1 MTGLRVLGVS
11 VGPGG
16 LRPKDCGGR
25 GTGLDDNS
33 DRRCE
38 MGRGVARRR
47 GVARGRRRNRGF
59 GAVGVAVALVWACA
73 AAGYARP
80 SEATPGGFER
90 AAEQAAAE
98 FGVPKEVL
106 LGVSYESSWW
116 EGNHGRPSTKG
127 GYGPMHL
134 TDTTSGRTYVHR
146 PGEGPV
152 DATGTDD
159 PSEHTLQAAAAMIGV
174 APQTLKRDELQ
185 NLRGG
190 AALLASYQRQ
200 ITREISPD
208 AGRWYGAVARYS
220 QAADAA
226 TAGRFADGVFT
237 VIRTGK
243 QRVREDGRTV
253 SLPKSPVVRPD
264 RSQLAS
270 LRLRT
275 AAAAA
280 VPECPREL
288 NCRFVPAALS
298 NYQASARNSNGM
310 GVDFIVIHDLEGSYD
325 GGISWFQ
332 DPVSGV
338 SAHYVMK
345 ADGSEATQ
353 MVATKD
359 VAFHAG
365 NYWVN
370 LHGIGIELEGYAA
383 QGPSWFTPAQYKA
396 TAALVVYLA
405 RRFDVP
411 LDRKHIIGHDN
422 VLPPRPA
429 RAPDAHWDP
438 GPYWDWEKFMALL
451 DADHRQEY
459 EAAGRRAGGNVGI
472 GQAVM
477 IAPTFGKN
485 KQTVTVCDPNCRTQ
499 TGPSNLLYVRTAP
512 RDDAPLVSDPALHPD
527 GSPGTDRIDDW
538 GSTVVWGQEFV
549 VADVRGDWTAIW
561 FGGQKGWI
569 HNPAGVHTRLAPN
582 APIVRPA
589 SGAKSASVYTTA
601 YPRADEYPEGVTA
614 SEQTRFTTYTFP
626 QGQAYVAART
636 PVGADDFSPA
646 TPTRPEIVVTGDQQ
660 YEVIQYNR
668 RLATVNTAETRR

>member
-1 MTGLRVLGVS
+1 M
-11 VGPGG
+11 
-16 LRPKDCGGR
+16 
-25 GTGLDDNS
+25 
-33 DRRCE
+33 
-38 MGRGVARRR
+38 A
-47 GVARGRRRNRGF
+47 A
-59 GAVGVAVALVWACA
+59 ALVWGCA
-73 AAGYARP
+73 TAGNARP
-80 SEATPGGFER
+80 SDATPGGFER

-116 EGNHGRPSTKG
+116 EANDGRPSTKG

-134 TDTTSGRTYVHR
+134 TDTTSGGAYAHR

-159 PSEHTLQAAAAMIGV
+159 PSEHTLQAAATMIGV

-200 ITREISPD
+200 ITREMPLDPGS
-208 AGRWYGAVARYS
+208 WYGAVAHYS
-220 QAADAA
+220 QASDTT
-226 TAGRFADGVFT
+226 TAGRFADGVFEA
-237 VIRTGK
+237 IRSGR
-243 QRVREDGRTV
+243 QRVRKDGQRV
-253 SLPKSPVVRPD
+253 SLPKTPSVRPT

-270 LRLRT
+270 LGLRT
-275 AAAAA
+275 SAAAA
-280 VPECPREL
+280 VPECPGEL
-288 NCRFVPAALS
+288 NCRFVPAAAS
-298 NYQASARNSNGM
+298 NYQVSARNSNGM
-310 GVDFIVIHDLEGSYD
+310 DVDFIVIHDLEGSYD

-338 SAHYVMK
+338 SPHYVMK

-359 VAFHAG
+359 IAFHAG
-365 NYWVN
+365 NYWTN

-383 QGPSWFTPAQYKA
+383 QGPTWFTPAQYKA
-396 TAALVVYLA
+396 TAALVAYLA

-429 RAPDAHWDP
+429 RVPDAHWDP

-451 DADHRQEY
+451 DADHRKER
-459 EAAGRRAGGNVGI
+459 EAEGAETGGNIGI
-472 GQAVM
+472 GQAVT
-477 IAPTFGKN
+477 IAPTYGKN
-485 KQTVTVCDPNCRTQ
+485 PQPVTVCAPTCRTRTQ
-499 TGPSNLLYVRTAP
+499 PSNFLYVRTEP
-512 RDDAPLVSDPALHPD
+512 RDDAPLVSDLALRPD
-527 GSPGTDRIDDW
+527 GSAGTDHIDDW

-561 FGGQKGWI
+561 FGGQKGWV
-569 HNPAGVHTRLAPN
+569 HNPAGVNIRLAPN
-582 APIVRPA
+582 ARIVRPA
-589 SGAKSASVYTTA
+589 SGVKSASLYTTA
-601 YPRADEYPEGVTA
+601 YPRADEYPQGVPA
-614 SEQTRFTTYTFP
+614 SEQTRFDMYRFP

-636 PVGADDFSPA
+636 PVGVDDFFPA
-646 TPTRPEIVVTGDQQ
+646 TPTRPEIVVTGDQK
-660 YEVIQYNR
+660 YDVIQYNR
-668 RLATVNTAETRR
+668 RLATVNTAETAR

>member
-1 MTGLRVLGVS
+1 M
-11 VGPGG
+11 
-16 LRPKDCGGR
+16 
-25 GTGLDDNS
+25 
-33 DRRCE
+33 
-38 MGRGVARRR
+38 
-47 GVARGRRRNRGF
+47 
-59 GAVGVAVALVWACA
+59 AVALVWGCG

-80 SEATPGGFER
+80 SDATPGGFER

-98 FGVPKEVL
+98 FGVPTEVL

-116 EGNHGRPSTKG
+116 EGHHGRPSTKG

-134 TDTTSGRTYVHR
+134 TDTTSGKTYAHR

-159 PSEHTLQAAAAMIGV
+159 PSEHTLQAAAAMLGV
-174 APQTLKRDELQ
+174 APRTLERDERQ

-200 ITREISPD
+200 ITRDIPTDPGS
-208 AGRWYGAVARYS
+208 WYGAVARYS
-220 QAADAA
+220 QAADTA

-243 QRVREDGRTV
+243 QRVREDGQTV
-253 SLPKSPVVRPD
+253 SLQKRPAVRPA

-270 LRLRT
+270 LRLR
-275 AAAAA
+275 APAGAA
-280 VPECPREL
+280 VPECPSEL
-288 NCRFVPAALS
+288 HCRFVPAAAS
-298 NYQASARNSNGM
+298 NYQVSTRKSNGM
-310 GVDFIVIHDLEGSYD
+310 DVDFIVIHDLEGSYD
-325 GGISWFQ
+325 GGVSWFQ

-359 VAFHAG
+359 IAFHAG

-370 LHGIGIELEGYAA
+370 LHGVGIELEGYAA
-383 QGPSWFTPAQYKA
+383 QGPTWFTPAQYKA
-396 TAALVVYLA
+396 TAALVGYLA

-422 VLPPRPA
+422 ILPPRPA

-438 GPYWDWEKFMALL
+438 GPYWDWEKFMSLL
-451 DADHRQEY
+451 DADHRQDPET
-459 EAAGRRAGGNVGI
+459 ERGATGGNVGI
-472 GQAVM
+472 GQAVT
-477 IAPTFGKN
+477 IAPTYGEN
-485 KQTVTVCDPNCRTQ
+485 AQTVTVCAPKCRTQ
-499 TGPSNLLYVRTAP
+499 TQPSNFLFVRTEP
-512 RDDAPLVSDPALHPD
+512 RDGAPLVSDPALHPD
-527 GSPGTDRIDDW
+527 GSAGTDRIDDW
-538 GSTVVWGQEFV
+538 GATVVWGQEFV

-561 FGGQKGWI
+561 FGGRKGWI
-569 HNPAGVHTRLAPN
+569 HNPAGAHTRPAPN
-582 APIVRPA
+582 ARVIRPA
-589 SGAKSASVYTTA
+589 SGTKSVSVYTTA
-601 YPRADEYPEGVTA
+601 YPRADEYPRGVTA
-614 SEQTRFTTYTFP
+614 SEQTRFNMYTFP

-636 PVGADDFSPA
+636 PVAADDFFPA
-646 TPTRPEIVVTGDQQ
+646 TPTRPEVVVTGDQK
-660 YEVIQYNR
+660 YEVIQYSR

>member
-1 MTGLRVLGVS
+1 MT
-11 VGPGG
+11 
-16 LRPKDCGGR
+16 
-25 GTGLDDNS
+25 
-33 DRRCE
+33 
-38 MGRGVARRR
+38 
-47 GVARGRRRNRGF
+47 
-59 GAVGVAVALVWACA
+59 VALIWGCA
-73 AAGYARP
+73 AAGNARP
-80 SEATPGGFER
+80 SEVTPGGFER

-134 TDTTSGRTYVHR
+134 TDTTSGKTYAHR

-200 ITREISPD
+200 ITREFSPD
-208 AGRWYGAVARYS
+208 PGSWYGAVARYS
-220 QAADAA
+220 QAADTA

-237 VIRTGK
+237 VIRTGQ
-243 QRVREDGRTV
+243 QRVREDGQTV
-253 SLPKSPVVRPD
+253 SLSKRPEVRPSK
-264 RSQLAS
+264 SQLAS

-275 AAAAA
+275 LPAAA
-280 VPECPREL
+280 VPECPGEL
-288 NCRFVPAALS
+288 NCRFVPAAAS
-298 NYQASARNSNGM
+298 NYQVATRNSHGID
-310 GVDFIVIHDLEGSYD
+310 VDFIVIHDIEGPYD
-325 GGISWFQ
+325 AGISWFQ
-332 DPVSGV
+332 DPSSGV

-359 VAFHAG
+359 IAFHAG

-370 LHGIGIELEGYAA
+370 LHGVGIELEGYAA
-383 QGPSWFTPAQYKA
+383 QGPTWFTPAQYKA

-422 VLPPRPA
+422 VLPPSPA

-451 DADHRQEY
+451 DAD
-459 EAAGRRAGGNVGI
+459 AGADADGDAVPKLRAEGGAGGESIGI

-477 IAPTFGKN
+477 IAPEYGKN
-485 KQTVTVCDPNCRTQ
+485 SQTVTVCDPKCHTQ
-499 TGPSNLLYVRTAP
+499 TQPSNFLYVRSAP
-512 RDDAPLVSDPALHPD
+512 GDDAPLVSDRALHPD
-527 GSPGTDRIDDW
+527 GAAATNRIDDW
-538 GSTVVWGQEFV
+538 GATAMWGQEFV

-569 HNPAGVHTRLAPN
+569 HNPAGIHTLPAPN
-582 APIVRPA
+582 ARIVRPS
-589 SGAKSASVYTTA
+589 SGAESVSVYTTA
-601 YPRADEYPEGVTA
+601 YPRVDEYPQGVAA
-614 SEQTRFTTYTFP
+614 SDQTRFGMYAFP

-636 PVGADDFSPA
+636 PVGADDFFPA
-646 TPTRPEIVVTGDQQ
+646 TPTRPEVVVTGDQK
-660 YEVIQYNR
+660 YDVIQYNR
-668 RLATVNTAETRR
+668 RLATVNHAETRR

>member
-1 MTGLRVLGVS
+1 M
-11 VGPGG
+11 
-16 LRPKDCGGR
+16 
-25 GTGLDDNS
+25 
-33 DRRCE
+33 
-38 MGRGVARRR
+38 GVA
-47 GVARGRRRNRGF
+47 A
-59 GAVGVAVALVWACA
+59 ALIWGCA
-73 AAGYARP
+73 TAGNARP
-80 SEATPGGFER
+80 SDAPPDGFER

-98 FGVPKEVL
+98 FGVPEEVL
-106 LGVSYESSWW
+106 LGVSYASSWW
-116 EGNHGRPSTKG
+116 EANEGRPSTKG

-134 TDTTSGRTYVHR
+134 TDTTSGGTYAHR

-174 APQTLKRDELQ
+174 EPRTLQRDELQ

-200 ITREISPD
+200 ITHGIPLDPGS
-208 AGRWYGAVARYS
+208 WYGAVARYS
-220 QAADAA
+220 QAADTA
-226 TAGRFADGVFT
+226 TAGRFADGVFEA
-237 VIRTGK
+237 IRTGT
-243 QRVREDGRTV
+243 QRVRKDGQRV
-253 SLPKSPVVRPD
+253 SLPKTPTVRPT

-270 LRLRT
+270 LGLRT
-275 AAAAA
+275 SAAATA
-280 VPECPREL
+280 PECPSEL
-288 NCRFVPAALS
+288 HCRFAPAAAS
-298 NYQASARNSNGM
+298 NYQVSSRNSNGM

-325 GGISWFQ
+325 GGVSWFQ
-332 DPVSGV
+332 DPASGV

-359 VAFHAG
+359 IAFHAG

-370 LHGIGIELEGYAA
+370 LHGVGIEMEGYAA
-383 QGPSWFTPAQYKA
+383 QGPTWFTPAQYKA
-396 TAALVVYLA
+396 TAALVLYLA

-451 DADHRQEY
+451 TADHRQESKA
-459 EAAGRRAGGNVGI
+459 EAGKTGGNIGI
-472 GQAVM
+472 GQAVT
-477 IAPTFGKN
+477 IAPTYSKN
-485 KQTVTVCDPNCRTQ
+485 AQPVTVCAPTCRTQ
-499 TGPSNLLYVRTAP
+499 TQPSNFLYVRTEP
-512 RDDAPLVSDPALHPD
+512 RDDAPLVSDLALRPD
-527 GSPGTDRIDDW
+527 GSSGTDRIDDW
-538 GSTVVWGQEFV
+538 GSTAMWGQEFV

-569 HNPAGVHTRLAPN
+569 HNPAGENTRPAPN
-582 APIVRPA
+582 ARIVRPA
-589 SGAKSASVYTTA
+589 SGAKSVALYTTA
-601 YPRADEYPEGVTA
+601 YPRADEYPQGLPVSA
-614 SEQTRFTTYTFP
+614 QTRFTMYTFP

-636 PVGADDFSPA
+636 PVEADDFFPA
-646 TPTRPEIVVTGDQQ
+646 TPTRSEVVVTGDQK

-668 RLATVNTAETRR
+668 RLATVNTAETGR

>member
-1 MTGLRVLGVS
+1 M
-11 VGPGG
+11 
-16 LRPKDCGGR
+16 
-25 GTGLDDNS
+25 
-33 DRRCE
+33 
-38 MGRGVARRR
+38 
-47 GVARGRRRNRGF
+47 
-59 GAVGVAVALVWACA
+59 
-73 AAGYARP
+73 
-80 SEATPGGFER
+80 
-90 AAEQAAAE
+90 
-98 FGVPKEVL
+98 PKEVL

-116 EGNHGRPSTKG
+116 EANDGRPSTKG

-134 TDTTSGRTYVHR
+134 TDTTSGGAYAHR

-174 APQTLKRDELQ
+174 SPRTLKRDELQ

-200 ITREISPD
+200 ITRQMPFDPGS
-208 AGRWYGAVARYS
+208 WYGAVAHYS
-220 QAADAA
+220 QASDTAA
-226 TAGRFADGVFT
+226 AGRFADGVFE
-237 VIRTGK
+237 VIRSGR
-243 QRVREDGRTV
+243 QRVRKDGQRV
-253 SLPKSPVVRPD
+253 SLPKTPSVRPT

-270 LRLRT
+270 LGLRT
-275 AAAAA
+275 SAAAA
-280 VPECPREL
+280 VPECPSEL
-288 NCRFVPAALS
+288 NCRFVPAAAS
-298 NYQASARNSNGM
+298 NYQVSARNSNGM
-310 GVDFIVIHDLEGSYD
+310 DVDFIVIHDLEGSYD
-325 GGISWFQ
+325 GGVSWFQ
-332 DPVSGV
+332 DPGSGV

-359 VAFHAG
+359 IAFHAG

-370 LHGIGIELEGYAA
+370 LHGIGVELEGYAA
-383 QGPSWFTPAQYKA
+383 QGPTWFTPAQYKA

-451 DADHRQEY
+451 DVDRRQEI
-459 EAAGRRAGGNVGI
+459 EAERAETSGNIAI
-472 GQAVM
+472 GQAVT
-477 IAPTFGKN
+477 IAPAYGKN
-485 KQTVTVCDPNCRTQ
+485 PQTVTVCAPTCRTQ
-499 TGPSNLLYVRTAP
+499 TQPSNFLYVRTEP
-512 RDDAPLVSDPALHPD
+512 RDDAPLVSDLALHPD
-527 GSPGTDRIDDW
+527 GSAGTDRIDDW

-569 HNPAGVHTRLAPN
+569 HNPAGVNTRLAPD
-582 APIVRPA
+582 ARIVRPS
-589 SGAKSASVYTTA
+589 SGVKSVSLYTTA
-601 YPRADEYPEGVTA
+601 YPRADEYPQGVPA
-614 SEQTRFTTYTFP
+614 SEQTRFNTYTFP

-636 PVGADDFSPA
+636 PVDADDFFPA
-646 TPTRPEIVVTGDQQ
+646 TPTRPEVVVTGDQK
-660 YEVIQYNR
+660 YDVIQYNR
-668 RLATVNTAETRR
+668 RLATVNTAETGR